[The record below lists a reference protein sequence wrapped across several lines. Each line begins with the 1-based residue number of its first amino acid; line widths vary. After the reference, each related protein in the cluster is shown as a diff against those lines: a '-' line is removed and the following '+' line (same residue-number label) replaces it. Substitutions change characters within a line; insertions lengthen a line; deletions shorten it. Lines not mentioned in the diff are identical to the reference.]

1 MWFFSD
7 DGQVSLSRA
16 EDKHRRQISELR
28 EQIQLDSQA
37 KRDLEN
43 NYSLML
49 DEKDETIQVLRMKV
63 GCHKHISIG

>member
-1 MWFFSD
+1 VAFSNAE
-7 DGQVSLSRA
+7 QVSISRT
-16 EDKHRRQISELR
+16 EERHRRQISELK

-49 DEKDETIQVLRMKV
+49 DEKDEMIQVLRMKV
-63 GCHKHISIG
+63 GSHE